1 MRAMAIQGAYG
12 IENLNPLERGL
23 PKPKPGPGQVV
34 LKMKAASLNYRDL
47 ATVLG
52 FGGNPKALPLVP
64 LSDGCGEVIE
74 VGDGVT
80 RLKKGDRVAPR
91 FFQGW
96 RAGGPRPEV
105 LGATALGG
113 PIDGCAQEYMC
124 LSAEGVSKA
133 PANLNDE
140 EVACLPCAALT
151 AWRAL
156 VVEGNMKAGDTVLVQ
171 GTGGVS
177 IFALQFAKAAGARV
191 IVTSS
196 SDEKLERAKKL
207 GADDFINYKST
218 PDWAMEARKLTGG
231 RGVDHVV
238 EVGGA
243 DTFPQSIMAA
253 RVGGHVGVIGIL
265 SGLSKDVNVAAIFAQ
280 NLKISGVTVGSRAH
294 FEEMSRAIEQ
304 NDIHPVIDKRFPLA
318 DAQEAFRLMQGA
330 SHFGKIVLDI

>member
-1 MRAMAIQGAYG
+1 MRAMAIQDAFG
-12 IENLNPLERGL
+12 IENLKPLERDV
-23 PKPKPGPGQVV
+23 PKPGPGQVV

-52 FGGNPKALPLVP
+52 FGGSTKALPLVP

-74 VGDGVT
+74 AGEGVT
-80 RLKKGDRVAPR
+80 RFKAGDRVAPS

-96 RAGGPRPEV
+96 LAGGPRPEV
-105 LGATALGG
+105 LGVTALGA

-124 LSAEGVSKA
+124 LSAEGMSKA

-207 GADDFINYKST
+207 GADDFINYKAT
-218 PDWAMEARKLTGG
+218 PDWAKEARRLTGG

-253 RVGGHVGVIGIL
+253 RVGGHVGVIGLL
-265 SGLSKDVNVAAIFAQ
+265 SGMSKDVNVAAIFSQ